1 MQIAKCKL
9 QSEGHLFPF
18 FNLKFALFILQWSK
32 AIMLLVID
40 IGNTNIVVGVYDKK
54 KLVHHWRIGTKKAR
68 TADEYGIMMMDLFDF
83 VGITPPPPLSKRGGG
98 GVDGVIISCVVPPL
112 TDTFIEMSERYFGIK
127 PFIVGPGIKTGMPIM
142 TDNPKEVGADR
153 IVNAVAAYEI
163 YKNAVIVVDFGTATT
178 FDYISQKGE
187 YMGGAIAPGIGISS
201 DALFQRASKLPRIEL
216 LKPQKIV
223 GKNTIDSMQAGIFY
237 GYIGLVDGIVER
249 MKKELGLKLKVIA
262 TGGFA
267 RLIAEESKTIEDV
280 NEFLTLEGLKIIYE
294 RNMRGI

>member
-1 MQIAKCKL
+1 
-9 QSEGHLFPF
+9 
-18 FNLKFALFILQWSK
+18 
-32 AIMLLVID
+32 MLLVID
-40 IGNTNIVVGVYDKK
+40 IGNTNIVIGIYEGGR
-54 KLVHHWRIGTKKAR
+54 LVHHWRLGTKKAR
-68 TADEYGIMMMDLFDF
+68 TADEYGIMMMDFF
-83 VGITPPPPLSKRGGG
+83 NFSGIKK
-98 GVDGVIISCVVPPL
+98 DGIDGAILSCVVPPL
-112 TDTFIEMSERYFGIK
+112 TDTFLEMSEVYFKIK
-127 PFIVGPGIKTGMPIM
+127 PIVVGPGIKTGVPIM

-163 YKNAVIVVDFGTATT
+163 YKSAVIVVDFGTAAT
-178 FDYISQKGE
+178 FDYVSQKGE
-187 YMGGAIAPGIGISS
+187 YLGGAIAPGIGISS